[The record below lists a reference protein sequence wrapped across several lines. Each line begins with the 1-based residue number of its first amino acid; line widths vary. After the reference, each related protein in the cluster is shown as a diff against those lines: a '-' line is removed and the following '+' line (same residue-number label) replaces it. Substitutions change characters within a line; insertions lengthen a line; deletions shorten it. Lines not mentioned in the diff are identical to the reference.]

1 MEIILVGT
9 GNVARVLG
17 RKLKAAGHN
26 ILQVYGRTITAAE
39 HLARLVDAIATDQ
52 PAAISRNAD
61 LVIFAVS
68 DDAIAG
74 LSNALN
80 FPNSLVVHT
89 AGSVPAGVLANSSP
103 RYGVLYPLQSLRPQF
118 PDEGNI
124 PFLLQASNELDLQL
138 LASLVEAME
147 ANWQAA
153 TDDSRLNMHLAAV
166 WVNNFP
172 NLLFSIAYD
181 WCREHQ
187 LDFHL
192 LQPLMLETVTR
203 LDGQDPV
210 HWQTG
215 PAIRK
220 DEATMN
226 RHLALMT
233 QHPDWQDLYR
243 KISTLI
249 QDHAHS
255 RG

>member
-17 RKLKAAGHN
+17 HKLRAAGN
-26 ILQVYGRTITAAE
+26 RILQVYGRNLAAARD
-39 HLARLVDAIATDQ
+39 LASSLGAAATDQ
-52 PAAISRNAD
+52 PAAISRSAD

-68 DDAIAG
+68 DDAIAP
-74 LSNALN
+74 LASILA

-89 AGSVPAGVLANSSP
+89 AGSVPAGVLAKSSP
-103 RYGVLYPLQSLRPQF
+103 RYGVFYPLQSLRPQF
-118 PDEGNI
+118 PDEGII
-124 PFLLQASNELDLQL
+124 PFLLQASAEEDLQQ
-138 LASLVEAME
+138 LASLVAAMG
-147 ANWQAA
+147 AQWQSA
-153 TDDSRLNMHLAAV
+153 TDESRLNMHLAAV

-181 WCREHQ
+181 WCREHR

-203 LDGQDPV
+203 LKGEDPAQ
-210 HWQTG
+210 WQTG
-215 PAIRK
+215 PAIRH

-226 RHLALMT
+226 RHLQLM
-233 QHPDWQDLYR
+233 QAHPEWQQLYR
-243 KISTLI
+243 AISALI
-249 QDHAHS
+249 QSHNHS